1 MSRRGRAAAFAIVA
15 IGCAALAAMVADNY
29 GTSVA
34 SQYGELRSVLVA
46 SRDLPRGE
54 TIAADDLGSRLE
66 VRRIPASFVPP
77 DALTTLGEV
86 AGRVP
91 AAPVPAGSYLLDAQ
105 LEQPRRRRRG
115 NEPALANGLRPVE
128 IAVTGAEALAAT
140 GHSPEGSRV
149 DVVVTTEP
157 DVGDDGRTFVA
168 AEAVEL
174 LALTQAGGVGGEDDF
189 DAGPTWSATLA
200 LTRGQ
205 ALRLIEA
212 ENFARQVRLM
222 PHVG

>member
-15 IGCAALAAMVADNY
+15 LGCAVVAALVADSY

-34 SQYGELRSVLVA
+34 SQYGPLRPVVVAARDIPDGELLDAREA
-46 SRDLPRGE
+46 G
-54 TIAADDLGSRLE
+54 RLLDI
-66 VRRIPASFVPP
+66 RRVPASFVPP
-77 DALTTLGEV
+77 GALMAAGDAI
-86 AGRVP
+86 GRAA
-91 AAPVPAGSYLLDAQ
+91 AAPLPAGSYLLTSL
-105 LEQPRRRRRG
+105 LEVPRQRRRG
-115 NEPALANGLRPVE
+115 DEPAIADGLRPVE
-128 IAVTGAEALAAT
+128 IAVTGAEALSAAGRPPQGT
-140 GHSPEGSRV
+140 RV

-157 DVGDDGRTFVA
+157 DVGDDGRTYVA

-174 LALTQAGGVGGEDDF
+174 LALTAGGGAGAGDALGE
-189 DAGPTWSATLA
+189 PTQSATLA

-222 PHVG
+222 AHVE